1 MDFESLYTQYFQKV
15 YNFAYSL
22 TQDVHQAEEV
32 TQETFF
38 RAMKHP
44 EKFEGRSSVNT
55 YLCAIAHN
63 LFISSMRKQKKYVPE
78 TVLDV
83 IPSGEDIEAGFER
96 KDTSRRLHQLL
107 HRLEDPYKEVF
118 TLRVFGELPF
128 AAIGALFDKGESWAR
143 VTFFRAKQKMQ
154 ETMKEENGHE

>member
-22 TQDVHQAEEV
+22 TQDAHQAEEV
-32 TQETFF
+32 TQESFF

-44 EKFEGRSSVNT
+44 EKFEGRSSVHT

-63 LFISSMRKQKKYVPE
+63 LFISSVRKQKKFVPE
-78 TVLDV
+78 AVLDV

-118 TLRVFGELPF
+118 TLRVFGELPYEE
-128 AAIGALFDKGESWAR
+128 IGALFEKGESWAR
-143 VTFFRAKQKMQ
+143 VTFYRAKQKLKEM
-154 ETMKEENGHE
+154 MKERNGYE